1 MKLTDH
7 FTLEELTFSQTAS
20 RNGWDNTPS
29 ASVILNLVRIATLLE
44 EVRKVIGKP
53 IQVTSGYRSKAL
65 NDAIGSKETSHHRIG
80 CAADIKVA
88 GMTPDAVVKAIID
101 SDIQYEQLIRE
112 FANESGGGW
121 THISVPATLNMS
133 PKNQTL
139 IIDRNG
145 TRPYKS

>member
-29 ASVILNLVRIATLLE
+29 ASVILNLVRIANLLE

-53 IQVTSGYRSKAL
+53 IQVTSGYRSKQL
-65 NDAIGSKETSHHRIG
+65 NQAIGSSETSQHRLG

-88 GMTPDAVVKAIID
+88 GMTPDVVVKAIIE
-101 SDIQYEQLIRE
+101 SDIQVDQCIRE
-112 FANESGGGW
+112 FDSW
-121 THISVPATLNMS
+121 VHLSVTNSPNAT
-133 PKNQTL
+133 PRNQFL

-145 TRPYKS
+145 TRPYS

>member
-7 FTLEELTFSQTAS
+7 FTLEEFTFSQTAS

-29 ASVILNLVRIATLLE
+29 ASVILNLIRIATLLE
-44 EVRKVIGKP
+44 EVRKVVRKP

-101 SDIQYEQLIRE
+101 SDIKYEQLIRE
-112 FANESGGGW
+112 FDSW
-121 THISVPATLNMS
+121 CHISVPATPNMT

-139 IIDRNG
+139 IIDKFG